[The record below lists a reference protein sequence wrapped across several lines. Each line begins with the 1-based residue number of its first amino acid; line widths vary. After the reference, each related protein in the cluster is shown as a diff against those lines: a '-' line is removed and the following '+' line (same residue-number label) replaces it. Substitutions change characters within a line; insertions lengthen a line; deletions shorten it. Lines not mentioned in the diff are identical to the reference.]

1 MGKVKA
7 GGHVFQ
13 VLKHELCS
21 RKLPPNAVV
30 FLTDEQMQDL
40 FAYLYH
46 HNTDHPLTV
55 KYIRAGYG
63 LALELHGALIKV
75 VKVKQHGDTSE

>member
-7 GGHVFQ
+7 GEHVFQ

-30 FLTDEQMQDL
+30 FLTAEQAAIAAANL
-40 FAYLYH
+40 RLSKHVNEFLPEIC
-46 HNTDHPLTV
+46 N
-55 KYIRAGYG
+55 GY
-63 LALELHGALIKV
+63 
-75 VKVKQHGDTSE
+75 TSG